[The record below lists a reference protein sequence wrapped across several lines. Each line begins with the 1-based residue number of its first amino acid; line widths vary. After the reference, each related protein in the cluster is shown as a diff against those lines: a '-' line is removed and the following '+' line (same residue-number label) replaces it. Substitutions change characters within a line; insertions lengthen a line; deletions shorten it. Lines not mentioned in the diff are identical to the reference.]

1 MVKKEDVLE
10 LYTEN
15 LEKKDVLDFIAKHVA
30 ENYQVDAKE
39 IYTGF
44 IKREEEVS
52 TGFEDGFAIPHTK
65 INNLSEPIITVVKT
79 KVNSWPSMDQKAT
92 EFVIAILV
100 PMGAGEEHLKIL
112 STLTRKLVDEDYRNA
127 LKQGSASKITSL
139 INGEEQVEKQNVQ
152 QTQSNEF
159 YVAVT
164 KCPVGI
170 AHTYMAAEKLEKAA
184 NELGVEIKVET
195 QGSAGVENRIT
206 SEDLKRATAVIICAD
221 AAIDAKGRFNNQKV
235 LETPIKRALEDAK
248 ELITS
253 AKDAP
258 IYQAG
263 SDSVE
268 DSEEQ
273 ISLIKA
279 CMNGVS
285 HMIPFVVVGG
295 LLIALSLSIGG
306 SPTADGLVIPDGSIW
321 MKVNQIG
328 VIGFTLMIP
337 ILAGYIAMAIAG
349 RAALAPAM
357 IGAMIANDPTILGT
371 DAGTG
376 FLGALAVGI
385 IAGYLVNWMNSWKIK
400 KELRPVM
407 PIFVIPIIGVAIISI
422 LFVGVLGKPI
432 EFIMNELNALLTFLA
447 SKTYLKVFLGIFIGA
462 MISFDMGGPV
472 NKVAFLFGV
481 AAIPTNPEIMGAV
494 AAAIAVP
501 PLSMGIATFIRPQ
514 KFTEEERGTGIAAL
528 LMGLIGITEGAI
540 PFAAADPKKVI
551 PSIMI
556 GSMVASTLALI
567 FNVTNMVPHGGPIV
581 GILGATSNTLLYFG
595 AILAGA
601 VVAAII
607 VTTVKKNVN
616 E

>member
-10 LYTEN
+10 YYCDN
-15 LEKKDVLDFIAKHVA
+15 LEKNDVLEYIAKHVA
-30 ENYQVDAKE
+30 SKYNVDE
-39 IYTGF
+39 QEVILGF
-44 IKREEEVS
+44 NVREQEVS

-65 INNLSEPIITVVKT
+65 ITNLKAPVVTIVKT
-79 KVNSWPSMDQKAT
+79 YVSSWPSMDKNAT

-100 PMGAGEEHLKIL
+100 PKDAGDEHLKIL
-112 STLTRKLVDEDYRNA
+112 SNLTRKLVSEDFRAELKSANA
-127 LKQGSASKITSL
+127 KEIAKL
-139 INGEEQVEKQNVQ
+139 INDGYLPKDEVKQSV
-152 QTQSNEF
+152 SKSDF

-170 AHTYMAAEKLEKAA
+170 AHTYMAAEKLETAA
-184 NELGVEIKVET
+184 RELGVKIKVET
-195 QGSAGVENRIT
+195 QGSAGIENKIT
-206 SEDLKRATAVIICAD
+206 HDDLLTAKAVIICAD
-221 AAIDAKGRFNNQKV
+221 AAIDNKARFNNQKV
-235 LETPIKRALEDAK
+235 LETPIKLALEDAK
-248 ELITS
+248 ALIKK
-253 AKDAP
+253 ADEAP
-258 IYQAG
+258 IFTSNETDAS
-263 SDSVE
+263 SDENV
-268 DSEEQ
+268 
-273 ISLIKA
+273 SLIKA

-306 SPTADGLVIPDGSIW
+306 NPTPDGLVIPEGSIW
-321 MKVNQIG
+321 LKVNQIG

-337 ILAGYIAMAIAG
+337 ILAGYIAVAIAG

-422 LFVGVLGKPI
+422 LFIGVLGKPI

-447 SKTYLKVFLGIFIGA
+447 SKTYLKIFLGMFIGA

-501 PLSMGIATFIRPQ
+501 PLAMGIATFIRPQ

-540 PFAAADPKKVI
+540 PFAAGDPKKVI

-556 GSMVASTLALI
+556 GSMLASTLALI

-581 GILGATSNTLLYFG
+581 GILGATTNTLFYFI

-601 VVAAII
+601 ISAAII
-607 VTTVKKNVN
+607 VTTIKNDV
-616 E
+616 EE